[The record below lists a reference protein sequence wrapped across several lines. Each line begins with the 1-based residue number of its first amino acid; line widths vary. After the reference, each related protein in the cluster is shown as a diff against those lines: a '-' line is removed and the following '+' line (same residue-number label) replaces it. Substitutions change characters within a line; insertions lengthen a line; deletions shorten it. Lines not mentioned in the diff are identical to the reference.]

1 MATYVLVREQLI
13 NRPIDEVF
21 EFFSD
26 AGNLD
31 AITPD
36 WLGFSIVTPR
46 PIDMRPGALIEYRL
60 RWHGLPIR
68 WVTRIEEW
76 TPPVRFVDTQIRGP
90 YRLWHHT
97 HEFEAEGNQTRMRD
111 IVRYQLPLGLIGRMA
126 HWLRVGRDV
135 GRIFDYR
142 NRRIAEVFGR

>member
-1 MATYVLVREQLI
+1 MATYIVVREQVI
-13 NRPIDEVF
+13 ARPIRDVF
-21 EFFSD
+21 GFFAD

-46 PIDMRPGALIEYRL
+46 PIEMRPGAMIEYRL
-60 RWHGLPIR
+60 RWHGLPIG

-90 YRLWHHT
+90 YRMWHHT
-97 HEFEAEGNQTRMRD
+97 HEFESEAGGTRMRD
-111 IVRYQLPLGLIGRMA
+111 IVRYQLPFGPIGRAA
-126 HWLRVGRDV
+126 HWLSVGRDV
-135 GRIFDYR
+135 GRIFDHRYR
-142 NRRIAEVFGR
+142 RVAELFGG